1 MNFIYNP
8 HTRIIATH
16 ILVIVI
22 LLVNIMFFTEN
33 DVSAFLQAVL
43 ILAVILHDK
52 DDRIIKRKLE
62 EKDSKLREDA
72 NIFDKNIIV
81 SESDLRGF
89 ITYVNDNFC
98 KVSGYTKEELLGS
111 SHSILR
117 DPDTPKEFFED
128 LWKTIQ
134 SGETFHGIIKNICKD
149 GSAYWVDSSISPIRE
164 NDNVIGYK
172 AIRFDITDK
181 VLANKMFEYQMIEKD
196 SLLQEQ
202 SSRFEF
208 AINSSRDGFW
218 DYNLQTKEFYLS
230 SGWKKRL
237 GFKEAE
243 ELTYIN
249 FLSLIP
255 DNSRTEHHLAM
266 QDAIDKY
273 SDTLE
278 FVHFRIRYPLIT
290 NFGEKLLI
298 EDVGDAFFEDGET
311 LVRITGFHRDI
322 TEQDRQAKMI
332 ESQNRLAAMGD
343 MIGNIAHQWRQ
354 PIGAINNTLND
365 LEFDIE
371 LEDLTQIDSQQ
382 FFDVSAKVKEY
393 TAHLSQTIDDFRSI
407 ASDDKAKSD
416 FLLIDVLEEAYPII
430 ESEYMKNNIEYIVNI
445 EGECTCNFYGYK
457 RELLQIVIN
466 ILNNAKDIL
475 IEKKIQNPQVR
486 LDLNRDDK
494 NVYVNIHDNAGGVP
508 QSIIEKIFDP
518 YFTTKHESIG
528 TGIGLFM
535 SKKMIIEHFNGSLS
549 VSNEEDG
556 ATFCI
561 SLPRQDKEK
570 LA

>member
-8 HTRIIATH
+8 HARIIATH
-16 ILVIVI
+16 ILVILI
-22 LLVNIMFFTEN
+22 LLVNIIFFTQSN
-33 DVSAFLQAVL
+33 MSILLQVL
-43 ILAVILHDK
+43 LVIAVILHDK
-52 DDRIIKRKLE
+52 DDRILKNELE
-62 EKDSKLREDA
+62 DSESKLREEM
-72 NIFDKNIIV
+72 NIFDRNVIV
-81 SESDLRGF
+81 SESDLQGV

-98 KVSGYTKEELLGS
+98 KVSGYTREELLGS
-111 SHSILR
+111 AHSILR
-117 DPDTPKEFFED
+117 DPETPKAFFED

-134 SGETFHGIIKNICKD
+134 SGETFHGVIKNISKN
-149 GSAYWVDSSISPIRE
+149 SKAYWVDSSISPIRK
-164 NDNVIGYK
+164 NGKLVAYK

-181 VLANKMFEYQMIEKD
+181 VLASKTFEHQIIEKD

-202 SSRFEF
+202 SNRFEF

-230 SGWKKRL
+230 SGWKERL
-237 GFKEAE
+237 GFKEE
-243 ELTYIN
+243 DTLTYLD
-249 FLSLIP
+249 FLDLIP
-255 DNSRTEHHLAM
+255 QKNRTQHHVAM

-273 SDTLE
+273 SDNFE

-290 NFGEKLLI
+290 TFGEKLFI
-298 EDVGDAFFEDGET
+298 EDVGDAFFEDNGET

-322 TEQDRQAKMI
+322 TDQDRQAKMI

-371 LEDLTQIDSQQ
+371 LDDLTQIDVQQ
-382 FFDVSAKVKEY
+382 FLEVSTKVKKY
-393 TAHLSQTIDDFRSI
+393 TAHLSQTIDDFRSL
-407 ASDDKAKSD
+407 ASDEKAKSE

-430 ESEYMKNNIEYIVNI
+430 ESEYKKNNIEYSVDM
-445 EGECTCNFYGYK
+445 EGECVCNFFGYK
-457 RELLQIVIN
+457 RELLQVIIN

-475 IEKKIQNPQVR
+475 IEKKIQNPKVT
-486 LDLNRDDK
+486 LDLSRDDK
-494 NVYVNIHDNAGGVP
+494 NVYLNIHDNAGGVP
-508 QSIIEKIFDP
+508 KSIIEKIFDP

-549 VSNEEDG
+549 VKNEEDG

-561 SLPRQDKEK
+561 SLPRMGKDK
-570 LA
+570 

>member
-1 MNFIYNP
+1 MKIIYNP

-22 LLVNIMFFTEN
+22 LLINILFFTEN
-33 DVSAFLQAVL
+33 TVSILLQVIL
-43 ILAVILHDK
+43 IFAVIIHDK
-52 DDRIIKRKLE
+52 DDRLIKRKLE

-81 SESDLRGF
+81 SESDLNGVIR
-89 ITYVNDNFC
+89 YVNDNFC

-111 SHSILR
+111 PHSILR

-134 SGETFHGIIKNICKD
+134 GGKTFHGIIKNITKD
-149 GSAYWVDSSISPIRE
+149 GRAYWVDSSISPIRE
-164 NDNVIGYK
+164 DGKIVAYK

-218 DYNLQTKEFYLS
+218 DYNLQTKEFFLS
-230 SGWKKRL
+230 SGWKERL
-237 GFKEAE
+237 GFKEEE
-243 ELTYIN
+243 ELTYLN

-255 DNSRTEHHLAM
+255 QKNRVQHHLAM

-273 SDTLE
+273 PDNLKY
-278 FVHFRIRYPLIT
+278 VHFRVRYPLLT
-290 NFGEKLLI
+290 VFGEKLLI
-298 EDVGDAFFEDGET
+298 EDVGDAFFEDNGET

-322 TEQDRQAKMI
+322 TDQDRQAKMI
-332 ESQNRLAAMGD
+332 ESQNRVAAMGD

-365 LEFDIE
+365 VEFDIE
-371 LEDLTQIDSQQ
+371 LEDLKQIDSKK
-382 FFDVSAKVKEY
+382 FLAVSAKVKEY
-393 TAHLSQTIDDFRSI
+393 TSYLSKTIDDFRSI
-407 ASDDKAKSD
+407 ASDEKAKSN
-416 FLLIDVLEEAYPII
+416 FLLIDVLQEAYPII
-430 ESEYMKNNIEYIVNI
+430 ESEYKKNNIEYIVNI
-445 EGECTCNFYGYK
+445 EGKCTCNFYGYK
-457 RELLQIVIN
+457 RELLQVVIN

-475 IEKKIQNPQVR
+475 VEKKVQNPQVR
-486 LDLNRDDK
+486 LDLHRDDE
-494 NVYVNIHDNAGGVP
+494 NVYVTIHDNAGGVP

-535 SKKMIIEHFNGSLS
+535 SKKMITEHFNGILS
-549 VSNEEDG
+549 VYNEEDG

-561 SLPRQDKEK
+561 SLPRQDKEF
-570 LA
+570 